1 MAGSY
6 KKGEPFSSIDDP
18 GFEKMFQIFFLRN
31 VSFNLIFFVYLC
43 LSFLLFF
50 VLLVRTILFEEFQ
63 KKKKTKKKNIAT
75 DVQLGAT
82 TEIDHNFLNLISTV
96 IQRTNP
102 FHKQEVSGWDINNIA
117 FIREHP
123 WST

>member
-1 MAGSY
+1 MTWSY

-43 LSFLLFF
+43 LSSLLFF

-63 KKKKTKKKNIAT
+63 KKKRQRKKTLQQMCNLA
-75 DVQLGAT
+75 QLQK
-82 TEIDHNFLNLISTV
+82 LIT
-96 IQRTNP
+96 I
-102 FHKQEVSGWDINNIA
+102 F
-117 FIREHP
+117 
-123 WST
+123 

>member
-63 KKKKTKKKNIAT
+63 KKKRQRKKTLQQMCNLA
-75 DVQLGAT
+75 QLQK
-82 TEIDHNFLNLISTV
+82 LIT
-96 IQRTNP
+96 I
-102 FHKQEVSGWDINNIA
+102 F
-117 FIREHP
+117 
-123 WST
+123 

>member
-1 MAGSY
+1 MTWSY

-123 WST
+123 

>member
-63 KKKKTKKKNIAT
+63 KKKTKKKNIAT

-96 IQRTNP
+96 MQRTNP

>member
-1 MAGSY
+1 M
-6 KKGEPFSSIDDP
+6 KNF
-18 GFEKMFQIFFLRN
+18 
-31 VSFNLIFFVYLC
+31 
-43 LSFLLFF
+43 
-50 VLLVRTILFEEFQ
+50 

-123 WST
+123 